1 MRFLHTADW
10 HIGKKLHA
18 YSLQA
23 EQEAA
28 FQQILKLAQQ
38 HQVDAVV
45 VAGDIYDRAL
55 PNEQAVAAVNRMLQT
70 INLKAKLPLL
80 VISGN
85 HDSAIRLDTGRPWF
99 KATQFYLHTKLAQA
113 FTPIEIKKT
122 QFFLLPYFE
131 PFAAREY
138 FADPKIHT
146 IAQAMPKI
154 VQTMQAQFAP
164 DKQHVLVAH
173 FFAAGSQKS
182 DSETALTVGGLDAVP
197 LTALQKF
204 DYVALGHLH
213 NQTALHEPRIKY
225 SGSPLKFSVSEANQ
239 QKGVWLVDTDPLQT
253 QFLPLTPKRDLQELT
268 ASFAELTT
276 PAFYN
281 KQDRDAYLAIN
292 LTDTKVIPNVMQT
305 LRQIYPHII
314 SLTRKNGRKVAPT
327 QVKKIR
333 RLAPE
338 ALLSDF
344 FKETTG
350 QALTTQQEK
359 WATSALKAARK
370 EDK

>member
-10 HIGKKLHA
+10 HIGKKLHE
-18 YSLQA
+18 YSLQT

-28 FQQILKLAQQ
+28 FQQILKMAQQ
-38 HQVDAVV
+38 YQVDAVV

-55 PNEQAVAAVNRMLQT
+55 PNEQAVATVNQMLQT
-70 INLKAKLPLL
+70 INLDAKLPLL

-85 HDSAIRLDTGRPWF
+85 HDSAIRLDTGQPWF
-99 KATQFYLHTKLAQA
+99 KATHFYLHTKLAQA
-113 FTPIEIKKT
+113 FTPVEFADT

-138 FADPKIHT
+138 FADSHIHT
-146 IAQAMPKI
+146 IAQAMPK
-154 VQTMQAQFAP
+154 VVAAMQAQFAP

-173 FFAAGSQKS
+173 FFAAGSEQS
-182 DSETALTVGGLDAVP
+182 DSETKLTVGGLDAVP
-197 LTALQKF
+197 LKDLQAF

-239 QKGVWLVDTDPLQT
+239 QKGVWLVDTKPFKA

-276 PAFYN
+276 PAFYQ
-281 KQDRDAYLAIN
+281 KQNRDAFLALN
-292 LTDTKVIPNVMQT
+292 LTDTKIIPNVMQE
-305 LRQIYPHII
+305 LRKIYPHII
-314 SLTRKNGRKVAPT
+314 SLTRQNGRDVAPT

-350 QALTTQQEK
+350 NALTAQQEK

-370 EDK
+370 EER